1 MNIIFEKI
9 MKLKRVDKNIYFSV
23 VIPTYN
29 RRAELAELLLCLKQQ
44 TYKNFEVLICDDGST
59 DNSSELVANYKEEL
73 DIKYFKLN
81 NSGGPATPR
90 NFGIENAKYE
100 WICFV
105 DSDDM
110 WTINKLQILANYI
123 ISNPKFKIFCHPVF
137 ILEDKNV
144 KSKIIGKYKKGIFLN
159 DFKSLLYNGS
169 QIVNS
174 SLCVCRNIIS
184 NELIFNTSPDY
195 HGIEDYIFLLNLTE
209 RNYSIKNI
217 NIPLGFYRIHN
228 NNISGDSKKQINKLK
243 KFFTNITYNNTNNN
257 KINSLINYLEIS
269 TEDLNLKS
277 LIKAYLRII
286 IAKSSL
292 ELKLK
297 SFSKIILNIVK

>member
-1 MNIIFEKI
+1 
-9 MKLKRVDKNIYFSV
+9 MKLNRGEKNIFFSV

-29 RRAELAELLLCLKQQ
+29 RKLELAELLLCLKQQ

-59 DNSSELVANYKEEL
+59 DNSSEIVENFKQEL

-90 NFGIENAKYE
+90 NIGIENAKYE

-105 DSDDM
+105 DSDDL
-110 WTINKLQILANYI
+110 WTVNKLEILSNYI
-123 ISNPKFKIFCHPVF
+123 ISNPKYKILCHPVF
-137 ILEDKNV
+137 IIEDKIV
-144 KSKIIGKYKKGIFLN
+144 KSKIIGKYKKGIFLD

-174 SLCVCRNIIS
+174 SLCVCRSIIS

-243 KFFTNITYNNTNNN
+243 KFFTNITFNNINRN
-257 KINSLINYLEIS
+257 KINSVINYLEIS
-269 TEDLNLKS
+269 TEDLSSTS
-277 LIKAYLRII
+277 LIKAYLRLII
-286 IAKSSL
+286 SKSSF
-292 ELKLK
+292 EIKLK
-297 SFSKIILNIVK
+297 SISKIILNIVK